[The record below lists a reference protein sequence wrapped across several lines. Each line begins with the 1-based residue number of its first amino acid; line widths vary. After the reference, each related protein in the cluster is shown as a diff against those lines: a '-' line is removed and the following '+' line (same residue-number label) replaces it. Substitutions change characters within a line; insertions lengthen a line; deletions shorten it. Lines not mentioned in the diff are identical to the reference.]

1 MLLLPLAS
9 CHSDTLLRRA
19 LTSDAS
25 DKLCCQS
32 KAFSQTETVTVCNA
46 NTSPP
51 RLLSLLFF
59 FKSTDLNFKLLVH

>member
-9 CHSDTLLRRA
+9 CHSDTSLRRA

-32 KAFSQTETVTVCNA
+32 KAFAQTETVTVCNA
-46 NTSPP
+46 NTSSRPSFFP
-51 RLLSLLFF
+51 FFSFLS
-59 FKSTDLNFKLLVH
+59 TQI

>member
-25 DKLCCQS
+25 DKLCCLS
-32 KAFSQTETVTVCNA
+32 KALSQTEAVAVCNA
-46 NTSPP
+46 NTGPLPASFPF
-51 RLLSLLFF
+51 LF
-59 FKSTDLNFKLLVH
+59 